1 MILVLWD
8 RPTDRSL
15 ENPNYRLARVFQN
28 TVQVFIVTVL
38 TLVLVSTCS
47 AVGDE
52 ANDNGDRP
60 QVVADHSV
68 AAANDS
74 PVEARGSLVWVF
86 SDELDFIGDMDVKIP
101 FRIGASK
108 MYFNLETTT
117 AIEKTASDFTFIV
130 RDLNYRTEL
139 GAEFDMTGTQHWS
152 LFAGQTGQ
160 AHVDATGHAF
170 VRFFGGGWAIG
181 RDDPAG
187 EILTRNWGLKLD
199 AAVVLD
205 DQRIDGDGIARGTFH
220 YSRPWRSLE
229 VGFDL
234 SFDGLLGSG
243 NFDADYQGGPRIGF
257 VLPGGR
263 RADLFVHYLDGNSPL
278 GLRLS
283 GVLAGIDLL
292 ESPQP
297 GTAAVSPPDID
308 GVVGASIGDER
319 TGGRLRLR
327 IVSPYF
333 ANDYR
338 AVLEVDGNILKDNEK
353 SSVGE
358 ADELYYFYHLGV
370 ERKWRQLWTGVYFHH
385 RSNHRLSEPNSTVT
399 SINVLEAG
407 LETDRY
413 GRVRETAGF
422 DWRFRAG
429 YLVDSTFGNEDDWH
443 VRGGARYLFPA
454 SFGRWMPFARVEL
467 EAGEVERQ
475 NYRLGLLH
483 RSGVETWL
491 EYLDDDQFFGTE
503 NDAFLIGGAFNF

>member
-1 MILVLWD
+1 MMLVLWD
-8 RPTDRSL
+8 RLTDRSL
-15 ENPNYRLARVFQN
+15 KNPSYRLARVFKN
-28 TVQVFIVTVL
+28 TVQVLITTVL
-38 TLVLVSTCS
+38 TLVLISTCS
-47 AVGDE
+47 AVDDE
-52 ANDNGDRP
+52 ANDSGDRL
-60 QVVADHSV
+60 H
-68 AAANDS
+68 AA
-74 PVEARGSLVWVF
+74 VEARGSLVWVF

-101 FRIGASK
+101 FRIGGSDL
-108 MYFNLETTT
+108 YFNLETTT

-139 GAEFDMTGTQHWS
+139 GTEFNATGTQHWS

-160 AHVDATGHAF
+160 AHVDASGHAF
-170 VRFFGGGWAIG
+170 VRFFGGGWATSAPTW
-181 RDDPAG
+181 DLD
-187 EILTRNWGLKLD
+187 LD

-205 DQRIDGDGIARGTFH
+205 DQRIDGDGLARGTFR
-220 YSRPWRSLE
+220 YSRPWRKYQ
-229 VGFDL
+229 VGFDV

-263 RADLFVHYLDGNSPL
+263 RADLFVHYLDGNHPL

-297 GTAAVSPPDID
+297 GTATVSPPDID
-308 GVVGASIGDER
+308 GVVGASAGDDR
-319 TGGRLRLR
+319 TGARLRLR

-333 ANDYR
+333 AGNYR
-338 AVLEVDGNILKDNEK
+338 AVLEVDGNILKDDQK
-353 SSVGE
+353 GDVGQ
-358 ADELYYFYHLGV
+358 ADELYYFYHVGV
-370 ERKWRQLWTGVYFHH
+370 ERKWRHLWSGAYFHH
-385 RSNHRLSEPNSTVT
+385 RSNHRLAEPGNIVT

-413 GRVRETAGF
+413 NRTRETAGF

-429 YLVDSTFGNEDDWH
+429 YLVDSAFGNEDDWH

-454 SFGRWMPFARVEL
+454 SLGRWMPFARVEL

-483 RSGVETWL
+483 RSGVETWM
-491 EYLDDDQFFGTE
+491 EYLDDDQFFGA
-503 NDAFLIGGAFNF
+503 NKDAFMVGLGSNF